1 MRVDD
6 KTVQLGR
13 TCQVDMREPLV
24 GSGHHVEKAGA
35 RFSPEYGG
43 TRAWTDIVN
52 SLKKKCL
59 LCGTCAKGRAAAK
72 GGKFEAAL
80 SSQALTRA
88 RL

>member
-6 KTVQLGR
+6 KMVQLGR

-24 GSGHHVEKAGA
+24 GKWTPRGEGGGA
-35 RFSPEYGG
+35 FFTG
-43 TRAWTDIVN
+43 TRNQSMDGHRELT
-52 SLKKKCL
+52 KKKCL
-59 LCGTCAKGRAAAK
+59 LCGTCTKGRAAAK